1 MKSVRIHHRMKAKS
15 KSELAN
21 QVTKFNNLRK
31 MVSKDQK
38 MNQATHTKKKQ
49 YTKKS
54 NNVAF
59 YKIRNN
65 YAIHPC

>member
-1 MKSVRIHHRMKAKS
+1 MKAKS

-38 MNQATHTKKKQ
+38 MNQATHTKKNS
-49 YTKKS
+49 TLKK
-54 NNVAF
+54 VTM
-59 YKIRNN
+59 
-65 YAIHPC
+65 